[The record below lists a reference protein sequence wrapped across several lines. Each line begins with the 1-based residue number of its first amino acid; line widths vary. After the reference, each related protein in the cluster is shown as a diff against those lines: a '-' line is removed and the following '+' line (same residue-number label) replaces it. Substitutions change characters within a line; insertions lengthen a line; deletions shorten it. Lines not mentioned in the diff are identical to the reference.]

1 MTPSLRASDPGS
13 KRTKTAGA
21 SSLMLATADT
31 EDVAVRMA
39 DVHLPHAPWLVGR
52 RPGHLEALREAPLV
66 DGVHV
71 VHPDRHPAA
80 LVRGIVAVGS
90 SRFRER
96 APPPA
101 SLRVQAEEDLEPS
114 GADAAESRRV
124 APVPPLLPAE
134 LLEPHEALLD
144 VGDVQDRSQALCE
157 HCRIL

>member
-1 MTPSLRASDPGS
+1 ISRTNAQKASLATSVKGPQRPRSCPPAPPRIAAAKTRQPARSLRPRDRRVMTPSLRASDPGS

-71 VHPDRHPAA
+71 VHPDRHPDA

-101 SLRVQAEEDLEPS
+101 SLRVQ
-114 GADAAESRRV
+114 
-124 APVPPLLPAE
+124 
-134 LLEPHEALLD
+134 
-144 VGDVQDRSQALCE
+144 
-157 HCRIL
+157 